1 MLLLRVVK
9 IALVASIALFASLV
23 AFGNV
28 TDYDTN
34 FEFVRHVLM
43 MDTTFPH
50 SGVRYR
56 AISSPALHH
65 AAYIAIII
73 TEATIGIL
81 CWLGAAA
88 LLRKLKSPSVEFNAA
103 KSLSYAGLG
112 LGLLLW
118 QTGFI
123 IIGGEW
129 FSMWQSSTWNGVPAA
144 FRFAVLIGMTLLIVA
159 LPETD
164 AVHPLRSDDTPQP

>member
-56 AISSPALHH
+56 AISSPADSSRSSAGNPCLPQP
-65 AAYIAIII
+65 
-73 TEATIGIL
+73 
-81 CWLGAAA
+81 AAA
-88 LLRKLKSPSVEFNAA
+88 AVSN
-103 KSLSYAGLG
+103 SL
-112 LGLLLW
+112 
-118 QTGFI
+118 
-123 IIGGEW
+123 
-129 FSMWQSSTWNGVPAA
+129 NG
-144 FRFAVLIGMTLLIVA
+144 
-159 LPETD
+159 
-164 AVHPLRSDDTPQP
+164 

>member
-1 MLLLRVVK
+1 MLVLRAVK
-9 IALVASIALFASLV
+9 VAMVASIALFASLV
-23 AFGNV
+23 AFGNI

-43 MDTTFPH
+43 MDTTLPQ

-56 AISSPALHH
+56 AISSPAMHH
-65 AAYIAIII
+65 AAYIAIIL
-73 TEATIGIL
+73 TEGTIAVLCGI
-81 CWLGAAA
+81 GALAMFRA
-88 LLRKLKSPSVEFNAA
+88 FKKSSRAFNSS
-103 KSLSYAGLG
+103 KQLSYAGLG

-129 FSMWQSSTWNGVPAA
+129 FSMWQSPTWNGVPAA
-144 FRFAVLIGMTLLIVA
+144 FRFAVMMGMTLIIVA
-159 LPETD
+159 LPDGDIET
-164 AVHPLRSDDTPQP
+164 PPTTS